1 VSGAPPVV
9 PLVDL
14 AWQRDEV
21 ATEVTAGLD
30 RVLAATAFVGGPDVA
45 AFEAEFAAATGR
57 QHCIGVGNGTDAL
70 ELALRAGGVG
80 PGHRIAVPAT
90 TFVAT
95 AEAVARTGAETVLVD
110 VDDDH
115 LLLDPGALDRVE
127 GRVDGVVPVHLYGQ
141 LAPMAAICERAAAHG
156 WVVVEDAAQAHGARQ
171 DGHPVGSWGVAAA
184 TSFYPGKN
192 LGAYGDAGAVVTDD
206 PVVAR
211 AVRLLSQHGAE
222 QRYRHEVLGF
232 NSRLDTVQA
241 VVLRAKLPRLAA
253 WNALRTTAAA
263 RYRQLLDGVRSV
275 RLPAVAP
282 GNEHVWHLYV
292 VRVPA
297 RDAVLADLLEAGIG
311 AGVHYPVPLHRTGP
325 FADPDGAARYPVAE
339 RAATE
344 CLSLPVYPG
353 ITPEQQEQVVEAL
366 VRAVDRHG

>member
-1 VSGAPPVV
+1 
-9 PLVDL
+9 
-14 AWQRDEV
+14 
-21 ATEVTAGLD
+21 
-30 RVLAATAFVGGPDVA
+30 
-45 AFEAEFAAATGR
+45 
-57 QHCIGVGNGTDAL
+57 
-70 ELALRAGGVG
+70 
-80 PGHRIAVPAT
+80 
-90 TFVAT
+90 
-95 AEAVARTGAETVLVD
+95 
-110 VDDDH
+110 
-115 LLLDPGALDRVE
+115 
-127 GRVDGVVPVHLYGQ
+127 
-141 LAPMAAICERAAAHG
+141 
-156 WVVVEDAAQAHGARQ
+156 
-171 DGHPVGSWGVAAA
+171 
-184 TSFYPGKN
+184 
-192 LGAYGDAGAVVTDD
+192 
-206 PVVAR
+206 VVAR

-339 RAATE
+339 RAAAE